1 MRPLDV
7 VGPGNGHTLRW
18 NLVKVIQEDARHN
31 GHADLIRQAIDE
43 PPANDSP
50 VLCWNDA
57 VNVADVLI
65 DLYGR
70 LPPLCHEAVEGLTPE
85 QLVQPPAPGATR
97 SDGWCGTWRASKMP
111 RSQS

>member
-1 MRPLDV
+1 MYH
-7 VGPGNGHTLRW
+7 G
-18 NLVKVIQEDARHN
+18 
-31 GHADLIRQAIDE
+31 
-43 PPANDSP
+43 P

-85 QLVQPPAPGATR
+85 QLVQPPAPGANTIGWLVWHLALHPRCPDRRADRRR
-97 SDGWCGTWRASKMP
+97 SALGER
-111 RSQS
+111 